1 MVRMTAAKRR
11 FSAHLFKAEKLCW
24 CNVLEASLPQ
34 SVLTHSQF
42 PSAVAGCKQHATSR
56 CESYGF
62 QHRAAETLQA
72 GSSVRTIRWSQEND
86 EP

>member
-34 SVLTHSQF
+34 SVLTHSQLP
-42 PSAVAGCKQHATSR
+42 PSGGAKCLPLWG
-56 CESYGF
+56 
-62 QHRAAETLQA
+62 
-72 GSSVRTIRWSQEND
+72 RWMQGGK
-86 EP
+86 PVGLPVGI